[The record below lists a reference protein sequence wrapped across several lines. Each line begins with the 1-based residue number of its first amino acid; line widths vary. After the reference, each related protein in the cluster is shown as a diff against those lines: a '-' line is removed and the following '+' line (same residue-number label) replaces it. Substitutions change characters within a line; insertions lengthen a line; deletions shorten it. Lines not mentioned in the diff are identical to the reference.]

1 MIIYFADRKMNIL
14 GLASTNLKK
23 GLMITDDLKVED
35 VETGVA
41 SFECKISCNSAS
53 RLKLEEAAMV
63 GNYIL
68 RKQGSDN
75 EFYTIIESEFD
86 TKSQELHLYAEDAG
100 LDLLN
105 EVVGA
110 YEADKA
116 YPIRYYIQKFSFD
129 SGFVIG
135 INEIPNLTRKLSW
148 DGECTA
154 TERLASVATQFD
166 NCEISYSFTIKGM
179 DITGKY
185 INIHK
190 KRGHDIGCQFRLNKE
205 IDSIVTK
212 KTIANLATALE
223 VTGGTPEPAE
233 GHEEEEQYP
242 ITLSG
247 YSYDDGDFYVSGTK
261 LLSRKALEKWSRY
274 LYPKEP
280 NKEKDVG
287 HIVKA
292 FSYDT
297 LSQSELCNR
306 AVSKLK
312 EICDLEVNYEVDITR
327 FPDNI
332 RIGDRINVID
342 DEGDLYLSTRILQF
356 ETSITNKEQKATL
369 GEHIIKEGGISQKVQ
384 ELAEEF
390 SKHTVSVQ
398 NAMNA
403 ANAAKGKADSAVKQA
418 EAALQQS
425 EDAKTVADTAKQSAD
440 TAFQSA
446 TEAQKKAEEAETSV
460 GQVVESV
467 TSLETTVKK
476 AQEAADNAYLAAD
489 TAEKKAEEAKR
500 SAENAAKD
508 AVEAKE
514 AAGTAQTTA
523 DSAVQ
528 KAEGA
533 VATSG
538 EAKALSEA
546 ASATA
551 QAAKADAAQ
560 AQKEIDSLGDSL
572 DTLSQTMEADYA
584 RKTDLTETE
593 AHLQT
598 QISQNAA
605 GLSST
610 ASKVQKIDETVNNA
624 ADLAA
629 QAQQTA
635 ADAQKKADAASQDA
649 VASQAAADA
658 AKQAAAAAQTEAD
671 KAKAAASTAQSVAD
685 KAETDLQ
692 AAKEDLATVQGRVD
706 ATEEDILAAQQAVD
720 EAAKAAEKAK
730 TDAANATAKADSAQT
745 AADKAVTDAGA
756 AQQTANDAADKA
768 LLAQKVAEEAKGN
781 ATTAQQTADAAAQA
795 AAKAQST
802 ADQAVSNAVTAQAT
816 AQEAAQKALAAQN
829 ASDEAA
835 KKAEAAQTDLDA
847 AKQNLADVTSKVDAT
862 AEEVEAAQVAVAKA
876 QEAANKANTE
886 AAAAQATADKAKT
899 DAATAQSA
907 ADKATAAAD
916 EAQKQAEAAKA
927 AADKAQ
933 ADANALA
940 VRVTE
945 AETDIRQNAEEIK
958 LRATKKEVT
967 QTLGGYYTKK
977 ETDAKFKVQADSIT
991 STVKKEVT
999 EEVQKI
1005 EIGGNNI
1012 LRNTRFM
1019 NGLTHSSNVT
1029 FNIDDEGFGVSSFA
1043 SVATVAWNGFKFN
1056 NPTIPLSKVI
1066 NKTVT
1071 LSFEVKS
1078 EDYAEFNKL
1087 GVDGPVISF
1096 DTCDQNGTRQKYF
1109 TANFVNRPISN
1120 TWSKQT
1126 YTVEVIEDKFI
1137 SGTGTIDKTTNFMI
1151 QVWNHS
1157 LYRIDF
1163 RKIKLEIGTKATDW
1177 SPAPEDMATS
1187 EDAQNAQYAADE
1199 AKEKAKDASDLAKK
1213 NENRLSISESTIKQL
1228 SDSICTMVKDQN
1240 GSTVLTQNS
1249 TGWQFDLSAVEKN
1262 LNNTANEINK
1272 IAGTVTEVDS
1282 AIKNLN
1288 QTVQDLGKKTA
1299 YIVMT
1304 TDENGAPCIE
1314 LGKEDNPFKVRI
1326 TNTSVDFLEGSSRI
1340 AYVNNKALYIEKAI
1354 IKNELQIGEGKGFV
1368 WQIRAN
1374 GNMGLRK
1381 IG

>member
-190 KRGHDIGCQFRLNKE
+190 KRGHDIGCQLRLNKE

-233 GHEEEEQYP
+233 GHEEEEQHP

-306 AVSKLK
+306 AVSELK

-332 RIGDRINVID
+332 RIGDRIDVID
-342 DEGDLYLSTRILQF
+342 DEGGLYLSTRILQF

-398 NAMNA
+398 NAMNS
-403 ANAAKGKADSAVKQA
+403 ANVAKGKADSAVKQA

-425 EDAKTVADTAKQSAD
+425 EDAKTAADSAKQSAD

-446 TEAQKKAEEAETSV
+446 TEAQKKADEAETSV
-460 GQVVESV
+460 GKVVESV

-489 TAEKKAEEAKR
+489 TAEKKAE
-500 SAENAAKD
+500 
-508 AVEAKE
+508 
-514 AAGTAQTTA
+514 
-523 DSAVQ
+523 
-528 KAEGA
+528 GA

-551 QAAKADAAQ
+551 QAAKADAVQ

-658 AKQAAAAAQTEAD
+658 AKQAAASAQSEAD
-671 KAKAAASTAQSVAD
+671 KAKEAATTAQSVAD
-685 KAETDLQ
+685 KAEADLQ
-692 AAKEDLATVQGRVD
+692 AAKEDLASVQGRVD

-862 AEEVEAAQVAVAKA
+862 AEEVEAAQAAVTKT
-876 QEAANKANTE
+876 QEAAHKANAE

-977 ETDAKFKVQADSIT
+977 ETDAAIKVQSDSIT
-991 STVKKEVT
+991 QSVKQQIDSIEVGGRNLL
-999 EEVQKI
+999 
-1005 EIGGNNI
+1005 IGTKN
-1012 LRNTRFM
+1012 
-1019 NGLTHSSNVT
+1019 
-1029 FNIDDEGFGVSSFA
+1029 GVSKTGTG
-1043 SVATVAWNGFKFN
+1043 VANEATKEYKYSDYGKEILHNGTQKEI
-1056 NPTIPLSKVI
+1056 T
-1066 NKTVT
+1066 
-1071 LSFEVKS
+1071 
-1078 EDYAEFNKL
+1078 
-1087 GVDGPVISF
+1087 ISF
-1096 DTCDQNGTRQKYF
+1096 DWKTSD
-1109 TANFVNRPISN
+1109 AI
-1120 TWSKQT
+1120 
-1126 YTVEVIEDKFI
+1126 
-1137 SGTGTIDKTTNFMI
+1137 TGTIEVQSCFSNWNSFGITELSEIKQSGHVVTTVKI
-1151 QVWNHS
+1151 PEDWNGS
-1157 LYRIDF
+1157 ENTGMRFRLNSVTGTVDF
-1163 RKIKLEIGTKATDW
+1163 SNLKLEIGNKATDW
-1177 SPAPEDMATS
+1177 SPSPEDMATS

-1199 AKEKAKDASDLAKK
+1199 AKERAKDASDLAKK
-1213 NENRLSISESTIKQL
+1213 NENRLTISESTIKQL
-1228 SDSICTMVKDQN
+1228 SDSICTMVKDKN

-1249 TGWQFDLSAVEKN
+1249 SGWQFDLSAVEKN
-1262 LNNTANEINK
+1262 LNNTANEMNK

>member
-190 KRGHDIGCQFRLNKE
+190 KRGHDIGCQLRLNKE

-274 LYPKEP
+274 LFLKEP

-287 HIVKA
+287 HIVKT

-332 RIGDRINVID
+332 RIGDRVNVID

-460 GQVVESV
+460 GKVVESV

-489 TAEKKAEEAKR
+489 TAEKKAEEAKQ
-500 SAENAAKD
+500 SAENAVKD

-560 AQKEIDSLGDSL
+560 AQKEINSLGDSL

-829 ASDEAA
+829 TSDEAA
-835 KKAEAAQTDLDA
+835 KKAAAAQTDLDA

-899 DAATAQSA
+899 DAAIAQSA

-933 ADANALA
+933 ADADALA

-977 ETDAKFKVQADSIT
+977 ETDAAIKVQSDSIT
-991 STVKKEVT
+991 QSVKQQIDEIEV
-999 EEVQKI
+999 
-1005 EIGGNNI
+1005 GG
-1012 LRNTRFM
+1012 RNLALNTNRM
-1019 NGLTHSSNVT
+1019 DVYVKSSNVMTSTDSEGYSIAT
-1029 FNIDDEGFGVSSFA
+1029 FSKTTELSWWQLSMKNNIKYSLI
-1043 SVATVAWNGFKFN
+1043 K
-1056 NPTIPLSKVI
+1056 

-1071 LSFEVKS
+1071 ISFECRSDEWGEVSSGAHNYPVLSLNINNTS
-1078 EDYAEFNKL
+1078 ETSNNRDKYYTDY
-1087 GVDGPVISF
+1087 GSF
-1096 DTCDQNGTRQKYF
+1096 EAPTNEWQKCILTIYVSDKIF
-1109 TANFVNRPISN
+1109 TG
-1120 TWSKQT
+1120 
-1126 YTVEVIEDKFI
+1126 
-1137 SGTGTIDKTTNFMI
+1137 GTGTINEDSWVFPI
-1151 QVWNHS
+1151 IFNHS
-1157 LYRIDF
+1157 LNHMQI
-1163 RKIKLEIGTKATDW
+1163 RKIKLELGNKATDW

-1187 EDAQNAQYAADE
+1187 EDAQNAQYSADE
-1199 AKEKAKDASDLAKK
+1199 AKSQAKDASDLAKK
-1213 NENRLSISESTIKQL
+1213 NENRITISESTIKQL
-1228 SDSICTMVKDQN
+1228 SDSICTMVKDKN
-1240 GSTVLTQNS
+1240 GSTILTQNS
-1249 TGWQFDLSAVEKN
+1249 SGWQFDLSAVEKN
-1262 LNNTANEINK
+1262 LNNTANEMNK

>member
-190 KRGHDIGCQFRLNKE
+190 KRGHDIGCQLRLNKE

-342 DEGDLYLSTRILQF
+342 DEGGLYLSTRILQF

-425 EDAKTVADTAKQSAD
+425 EDAKTAADSAKQSAD

-489 TAEKKAEEAKR
+489 TAEKKAEEAKQ
-500 SAENAAKD
+500 SAENAVKD

-658 AKQAAAAAQTEAD
+658 AKQAAASAQSEAD
-671 KAKAAASTAQSVAD
+671 KAKEAATTAQSVAD
-685 KAETDLQ
+685 KAEADLQ
-692 AAKEDLATVQGRVD
+692 AAKEDLASVQGRVD

-829 ASDEAA
+829 TSDEAA
-835 KKAEAAQTDLDA
+835 KKAAAAQTDLDA

-899 DAATAQSA
+899 DAAIAQSA

-933 ADANALA
+933 ADADALA

-977 ETDAKFKVQADSIT
+977 ETDAAIKVQSDSIT
-991 STVKKEVT
+991 QSVKQQIDEIEVGGRNLQRNTAFKNDLSYWRVANVYLLDTAKTHENTNVVKYQRTSATADTSSHIYSGNNAIPIEAGQEVTASAYFYTDDFSALDGRKPTIGIWFYSETGSTVKSFVYDIPF
-999 EEVQKI
+999 V
-1005 EIGGNNI
+1005 
-1012 LRNTRFM
+1012 
-1019 NGLTHSSNVT
+1019 NGKWIRHSCTATAPEKS
-1029 FNIDDEGFGVSSFA
+1029 A
-1043 SVATVAWNGFKFN
+1043 YVA
-1056 NPTIPLSKVI
+1056 IVI
-1066 NKTVT
+1066 TG
-1071 LSFEVKS
+1071 
-1078 EDYAEFNKL
+1078 YR
-1087 GVDGPVISF
+1087 
-1096 DTCDQNGTRQKYF
+1096 NGTFYIAK
-1109 TANFVNRPISN
+1109 P
-1120 TWSKQT
+1120 
-1126 YTVEVIEDKFI
+1126 
-1137 SGTGTIDKTTNFMI
+1137 
-1151 QVWNHS
+1151 
-1157 LYRIDF
+1157 
-1163 RKIKLEIGTKATDW
+1163 KLEKGNKPTDW
-1177 SPAPEDMATS
+1177 TPAPEDMATS

-1213 NENRLSISESTIKQL
+1213 NENRITISESTIKQL
-1228 SDSICTMVKDQN
+1228 SDSICTMVKDKN
-1240 GSTVLTQNS
+1240 GSTILTQNS
-1249 TGWQFDLSAVEKN
+1249 SGWQFDLSAVEKN
-1262 LNNTANEINK
+1262 LNNTANEMNK

-1326 TNTSVDFLEGSSRI
+1326 TNTSVDFLEGGSRI

>member
-190 KRGHDIGCQFRLNKE
+190 KRGHDIGCQLRLNKE

-233 GHEEEEQYP
+233 GHEEEEQHP

-306 AVSKLK
+306 AVSELK

-332 RIGDRINVID
+332 RIGDRIDVID
-342 DEGDLYLSTRILQF
+342 DEGGLYLSTRILQF

-398 NAMNA
+398 NAMNS
-403 ANAAKGKADSAVKQA
+403 ANVAKGKADSAVKQA

-425 EDAKTVADTAKQSAD
+425 EDAKTAADSAKQSAD

-446 TEAQKKAEEAETSV
+446 TEAQKKADEAETSV
-460 GQVVESV
+460 GKVVESV

-489 TAEKKAEEAKR
+489 TAEKKAE
-500 SAENAAKD
+500 
-508 AVEAKE
+508 
-514 AAGTAQTTA
+514 
-523 DSAVQ
+523 
-528 KAEGA
+528 GA

-551 QAAKADAAQ
+551 QAAKADAVQ

-658 AKQAAAAAQTEAD
+658 AKQAAASAQSEAD
-671 KAKAAASTAQSVAD
+671 KAKEAATTAQSVAD
-685 KAETDLQ
+685 KAEADLQ
-692 AAKEDLATVQGRVD
+692 AAKEDLASVQGRVD

-862 AEEVEAAQVAVAKA
+862 AEEVEAAQAAVTKT
-876 QEAANKANTE
+876 QEAANKANAE

-977 ETDAKFKVQADSIT
+977 ETDAAIKVQSDSIT
-991 STVKKEVT
+991 QSVKQQIDSIEVGGRNLL
-999 EEVQKI
+999 
-1005 EIGGNNI
+1005 IGTKN
-1012 LRNTRFM
+1012 
-1019 NGLTHSSNVT
+1019 
-1029 FNIDDEGFGVSSFA
+1029 GVSKTGTG
-1043 SVATVAWNGFKFN
+1043 VANEATKEYKYSDYGKEILHNGTQKEI
-1056 NPTIPLSKVI
+1056 T
-1066 NKTVT
+1066 
-1071 LSFEVKS
+1071 
-1078 EDYAEFNKL
+1078 
-1087 GVDGPVISF
+1087 ISF
-1096 DTCDQNGTRQKYF
+1096 DWKTSD
-1109 TANFVNRPISN
+1109 AI
-1120 TWSKQT
+1120 
-1126 YTVEVIEDKFI
+1126 
-1137 SGTGTIDKTTNFMI
+1137 TGTIEVQSCFSNWNSFGITELSEIKQSGHVVTTVKI
-1151 QVWNHS
+1151 PEDWNGS
-1157 LYRIDF
+1157 ENTGMRFRLNSVTGTVDF
-1163 RKIKLEIGTKATDW
+1163 SNLKLEIGNKATDW
-1177 SPAPEDMATS
+1177 SPSPEDMATS

-1199 AKEKAKDASDLAKK
+1199 AKERAKDASDLAKK
-1213 NENRLSISESTIKQL
+1213 NENRLTISESTIKQL
-1228 SDSICTMVKDQN
+1228 SDSICTMVKDKN

-1249 TGWQFDLSAVEKN
+1249 SGWQFDLSAVEKN
-1262 LNNTANEINK
+1262 LNNTANEMNK

>member
-110 YEADKA
+110 YGADKA
-116 YPIRYYIQKFSFD
+116 YPIRHYIQKFSFD

-190 KRGHDIGCQFRLNKE
+190 KRGHDIGCQLRLNKE

-233 GHEEEEQYP
+233 GHEEEEQQP

-306 AVSKLK
+306 AVSELK

-332 RIGDRINVID
+332 RIGDRIDVID
-342 DEGDLYLSTRILQF
+342 DEGGLYLSTRILQF

-403 ANAAKGKADSAVKQA
+403 ANVAKGKADSAVKQA
-418 EAALQQS
+418 EAALQQA
-425 EDAKTVADTAKQSAD
+425 EDAKTAADSAKQSAD

-446 TEAQKKAEEAETSV
+446 TEAQKKADEAEASV
-460 GQVVESV
+460 GKVVESV

-476 AQEAADNAYLAAD
+476 AQEAADNAYFAAD
-489 TAEKKAEEAKR
+489 AAEKKAEEAKQ
-500 SAENAAKD
+500 SAENAEKD

-538 EAKALSEA
+538 EAKVLSEA

-635 ADAQKKADAASQDA
+635 TDAQKKADAASQDA

-658 AKQAAAAAQTEAD
+658 AKQAAASAQSEAD
-671 KAKAAASTAQSVAD
+671 KAKEAATTAQSVAD
-685 KAETDLQ
+685 KAEADLQ
-692 AAKEDLATVQGRVD
+692 AAKEDLASVQGRVD

-781 ATTAQQTADAAAQA
+781 ALLLPNRPQMLQHKRLQKHRAQQ
-795 AAKAQST
+795 
-802 ADQAVSNAVTAQAT
+802 
-816 AQEAAQKALAAQN
+816 
-829 ASDEAA
+829 
-835 KKAEAAQTDLDA
+835 
-847 AKQNLADVTSKVDAT
+847 
-862 AEEVEAAQVAVAKA
+862 
-876 QEAANKANTE
+876 
-886 AAAAQATADKAKT
+886 
-899 DAATAQSA
+899 
-907 ADKATAAAD
+907 
-916 EAQKQAEAAKA
+916 
-927 AADKAQ
+927 
-933 ADANALA
+933 
-940 VRVTE
+940 
-945 AETDIRQNAEEIK
+945 IRQY
-958 LRATKKEVT
+958 LM
-967 QTLGGYYTKK
+967 Q
-977 ETDAKFKVQADSIT
+977 
-991 STVKKEVT
+991 
-999 EEVQKI
+999 
-1005 EIGGNNI
+1005 
-1012 LRNTRFM
+1012 
-1019 NGLTHSSNVT
+1019 
-1029 FNIDDEGFGVSSFA
+1029 
-1043 SVATVAWNGFKFN
+1043 
-1056 NPTIPLSKVI
+1056 
-1066 NKTVT
+1066 
-1071 LSFEVKS
+1071 
-1078 EDYAEFNKL
+1078 
-1087 GVDGPVISF
+1087 
-1096 DTCDQNGTRQKYF
+1096 
-1109 TANFVNRPISN
+1109 
-1120 TWSKQT
+1120 
-1126 YTVEVIEDKFI
+1126 
-1137 SGTGTIDKTTNFMI
+1137 
-1151 QVWNHS
+1151 
-1157 LYRIDF
+1157 
-1163 RKIKLEIGTKATDW
+1163 
-1177 SPAPEDMATS
+1177 
-1187 EDAQNAQYAADE
+1187 
-1199 AKEKAKDASDLAKK
+1199 
-1213 NENRLSISESTIKQL
+1213 
-1228 SDSICTMVKDQN
+1228 
-1240 GSTVLTQNS
+1240 
-1249 TGWQFDLSAVEKN
+1249 
-1262 LNNTANEINK
+1262 
-1272 IAGTVTEVDS
+1272 
-1282 AIKNLN
+1282 
-1288 QTVQDLGKKTA
+1288 
-1299 YIVMT
+1299 
-1304 TDENGAPCIE
+1304 
-1314 LGKEDNPFKVRI
+1314 
-1326 TNTSVDFLEGSSRI
+1326 
-1340 AYVNNKALYIEKAI
+1340 
-1354 IKNELQIGEGKGFV
+1354 
-1368 WQIRAN
+1368 
-1374 GNMGLRK
+1374 
-1381 IG
+1381 

>member
-190 KRGHDIGCQFRLNKE
+190 KRGHDIGCQLRLNKE

-233 GHEEEEQYP
+233 GHEEEEQQP

-342 DEGDLYLSTRILQF
+342 DEGGLYLSTRILQF

-403 ANAAKGKADSAVKQA
+403 ANVAKGKADSAVKQA
-418 EAALQQS
+418 EAALQQA
-425 EDAKTVADTAKQSAD
+425 EDAKTAADSAKQSAD

-446 TEAQKKAEEAETSV
+446 TEAQKKADEAETSV
-460 GQVVESV
+460 GKVVESV

-551 QAAKADAAQ
+551 QAAKADAVQ

-658 AKQAAAAAQTEAD
+658 AKQAAASAQSEAD
-671 KAKAAASTAQSVAD
+671 KAKEAATTAQSVAD
-685 KAETDLQ
+685 KAEADLQ
-692 AAKEDLATVQGRVD
+692 AAKEDLASVQGRVD

-829 ASDEAA
+829 TSDEAA

-862 AEEVEAAQVAVAKA
+862 AEEVEAAQAAVTKA
-876 QEAANKANTE
+876 QEAANKANAE

-916 EAQKQAEAAKA
+916 EAQKQAEAAKV

-977 ETDAKFKVQADSIT
+977 ETDAAIKVQSDSIT
-991 STVKKEVT
+991 QNVKQQIDSIEVGGRNLLIGTKNSVSKTGTGVANEATKEYKYSDYGKEILHNGT
-999 EEVQKI
+999 QK
-1005 EIGGNNI
+1005 EI
-1012 LRNTRFM
+1012 T
-1019 NGLTHSSNVT
+1019 
-1029 FNIDDEGFGVSSFA
+1029 
-1043 SVATVAWNGFKFN
+1043 
-1056 NPTIPLSKVI
+1056 
-1066 NKTVT
+1066 
-1071 LSFEVKS
+1071 
-1078 EDYAEFNKL
+1078 
-1087 GVDGPVISF
+1087 ISF
-1096 DTCDQNGTRQKYF
+1096 DWKTSD
-1109 TANFVNRPISN
+1109 AI
-1120 TWSKQT
+1120 
-1126 YTVEVIEDKFI
+1126 
-1137 SGTGTIDKTTNFMI
+1137 TGTIEVQSCFSNWNSFGITELSEIKQSGHVVTTVKI
-1151 QVWNHS
+1151 PEDWNGS
-1157 LYRIDF
+1157 ENTGMRFRLNGVTGTVDF
-1163 RKIKLEIGTKATDW
+1163 SNLKLEIGNKATDW
-1177 SPAPEDMATS
+1177 SPSPEDMATS

-1213 NENRLSISESTIKQL
+1213 NENRLTISESTIKQL
-1228 SDSICTMVKDQN
+1228 SDSICTMVKDKN

-1249 TGWQFDLSAVEKN
+1249 SGWQFDLSAVEKN
-1262 LNNTANEINK
+1262 LNNTANEMNK